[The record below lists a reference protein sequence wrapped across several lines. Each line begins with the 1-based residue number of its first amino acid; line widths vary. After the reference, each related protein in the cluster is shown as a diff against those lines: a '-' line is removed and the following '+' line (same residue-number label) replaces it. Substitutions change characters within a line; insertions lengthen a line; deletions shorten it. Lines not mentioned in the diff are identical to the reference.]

1 MATQI
6 TFDYVLY
13 LNNSLVFRFNNGDAF
28 CMKSFSD
35 GIMVISPLGG
45 CDLTAYAK
53 NIAGCFDEG
62 SNLYGLKTIIFSFN
76 GAEVSIT
83 KENAHIIITIFG
95 LKMTFKNILINPLD
109 NENRTRTG

>member
-62 SNLYGLKTIIFSFN
+62 SNL
-76 GAEVSIT
+76 T
-83 KENAHIIITIFG
+83 KENAIPEKIIELWKSKF
-95 LKMTFKNILINPLD
+95 MKNCIN
-109 NENRTRTG
+109 

>member
-45 CDLTAYAK
+45 CDITAYAK

-83 KENAHIIITIFG
+83 KENAIPEKIIELWKSEFMKKIASM
-95 LKMTFKNILINPLD
+95 KKNQGKAD
-109 NENRTRTG
+109 Y